1 MICRTNEKFHAKKT
15 MKKKKKCDPA
25 FNQKLVCAPAAV
37 DVDEQQAN
45 IEVSVNL
52 DDAFHLSS
60 EHQADL
66 EQETLYKASGSLTP
80 PGEMDK
86 GIRRLP
92 KIHVAMNSTEWHD
105 AICRV

>member
-1 MICRTNEKFHAKKT
+1 MFCRTHDKFHAKKT
-15 MKKKKKCDPA
+15 MKMKKKYDLE
-25 FNQKLVCAPAAV
+25 FDQKSVNAAV
-37 DVDEQQAN
+37 DVDEPQAN

-66 EQETLYKASGSLTP
+66 ERETLYKASGSLTP